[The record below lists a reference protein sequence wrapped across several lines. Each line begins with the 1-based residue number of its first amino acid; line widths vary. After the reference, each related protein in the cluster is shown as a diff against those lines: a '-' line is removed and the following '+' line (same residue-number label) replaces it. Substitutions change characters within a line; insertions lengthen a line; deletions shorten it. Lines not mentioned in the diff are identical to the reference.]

1 LARSAGFLL
10 FPGSCDAFSGMPD
23 QSQKNNELRRMLD
36 QSPIEKNDKL
46 AYQQR
51 SAKSFYGNKQHVRKQ
66 KDEEIFDEA
75 FENN

>member
-1 LARSAGFLL
+1 
-10 FPGSCDAFSGMPD
+10 
-23 QSQKNNELRRMLD
+23 MLD